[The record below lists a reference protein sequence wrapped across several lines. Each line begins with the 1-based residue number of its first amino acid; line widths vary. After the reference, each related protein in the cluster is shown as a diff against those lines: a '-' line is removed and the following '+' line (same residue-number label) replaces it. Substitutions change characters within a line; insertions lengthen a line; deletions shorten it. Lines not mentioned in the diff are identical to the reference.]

1 MRLQYMMFVRFFFFA
16 SFLGSYVCLFVG
28 FSLILRKGMVNRKAC
43 DGPCYIKRK
52 KDYEAREK
60 N

>member
-1 MRLQYMMFVRFFFFA
+1 MMFVCFFSFA

-43 DGPCYIKRK
+43 GGPFYIKRK

>member
-1 MRLQYMMFVRFFFFA
+1 MMFVCFFSFA
-16 SFLGSYVCLFVG
+16 SFLGSYICLFVG

-43 DGPCYIKRK
+43 DELCYIKRK